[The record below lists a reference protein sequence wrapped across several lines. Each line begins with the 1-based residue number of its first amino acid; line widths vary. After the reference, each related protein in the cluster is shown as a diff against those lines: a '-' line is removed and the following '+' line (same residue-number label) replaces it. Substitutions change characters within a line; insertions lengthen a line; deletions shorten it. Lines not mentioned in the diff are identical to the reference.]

1 MEDSFVNPGDR
12 LSMEEEYAPSVNTYV
27 EDGVVYAAAVGN
39 KVIKD
44 GAIGVAPLREIKRF
58 ERGMSVLGTVTDSM
72 KSVVFV
78 AIERVSSG
86 TREYVSAEGWQDS
99 NQAA

>member
-44 GAIGVAPLREIKRF
+44 GAIGVAPLGR
-58 ERGMSVLGTVTDSM
+58 
-72 KSVVFV
+72 
-78 AIERVSSG
+78 
-86 TREYVSAEGWQDS
+86 
-99 NQAA
+99 